1 MAISTRISN
10 WENIPIGIAELYME
24 PYAAYESDT
33 TPVLSAGNYLGA
45 TANISL
51 TASKKYVERKGAIGN
66 TIVLLGHILLES
78 GVRVSARFI
87 EASAKN
93 LDLAIGGDGTTPNF
107 LKNLF
112 ENPSTMRAEMKFRFP
127 NGSYFYII
135 MPTVQVITP
144 AVSLDFNPTDA
155 MQVPLEFS
163 SLACSH
169 ANWSDYPYGRPYY
182 S

>member
-24 PYAAYESDT
+24 PYASYESDT
-33 TPVLSAGNYLGA
+33 TPVLASGDYIGA
-45 TANISL
+45 TVSIAL
-51 TASKKYVERKGAIGN
+51 TANKKYAERKGAVGDVV
-66 TIVLLGHILLES
+66 VLLGNILLES
-78 GVRVSARFI
+78 SLKVSAQFM
-87 EASAKN
+87 EVSAKN
-93 LDLAIGGDGTTPNF
+93 LDLAVGGDGTTPNF

-112 ENPSTMRAEMKFRFP
+112 ENPATMRAEMKFRFP

-144 AVSLDFNPTDA
+144 AVSLNFNPTDA
-155 MQVPLEFS
+155 MQVPLEFN

-182 S
+182 P